1 MAIKYL
7 KKAIKTP
14 STDDLKTRSAVQNI
28 LDDIEKRREEG
39 IKEITKKFDKY
50 EGEIVVSKEKIEEAI
65 KKVDQKIK
73 DDVQFAHERIKRFA
87 EHQLKSMNNN
97 FEVELS
103 KGLFAG
109 QRLIPIYTG
118 LLYSWWAL
126 RSHFIGGDGNH
137 SSKSSWRKNDYLRK
151 STKR

>member
-50 EGEIVVSKEKIEEAI
+50 EGEITVSKEKIEEAI
-65 KKVDQKIK
+65 KKVDQKTK

-109 QRLIPIYTG
+109 QRLVQKLLELELLSVLVHQRIKMEPIQELFMLQIFAEQT
-118 LLYSWWAL
+118 
-126 RSHFIGGDGNH
+126 
-137 SSKSSWRKNDYLRK
+137 
-151 STKR
+151 